1 MASIIIKIK
10 KGHPYYR
17 WQPAYH
23 LTDQKLKVHGFY
35 CVLALL
41 LAILAHKV
49 AVQSGCDLTII
60 NLLKELNALREVA
73 LIYPQRT
80 LAHRKDYITL
90 TRMSSQQKKLVE
102 IFKIEQLL
110 DG

>member
-1 MASIIIKIK
+1 MKNINFL
-10 KGHPYYR
+10 R

-23 LTDQKLKVHGFY
+23 WTNQKLKVNGFY

-41 LAILAHKV
+41 LATLAHKV

-60 NLLKELNALREVA
+60 NLLKELNTLREVA
-73 LIYPQRT
+73 VIYPQGT
-80 LAHRKDYITL
+80 LAHRKDHITL
-90 TRMSSQQKKLVE
+90 TRMSSQQKKLAE
-102 IFKIEQLL
+102 IFNIEQLL